1 VREKAHQKKLGNVL
15 ATHLLPPINTFFKFI
30 EIYPLMNLNSKNQ
43 TILVKSKTGFFIFN
57 STNYK
62 CLFITFSLFVFIS
75 CSTTKIAYNFAN
87 VVIINWFESYFDF
100 RDEQRLDLKKKV
112 GQFFDWHRK
121 SELPKIVF
129 FLEEFKTRHNDG
141 FLEEDIKWFR
151 SELNF
156 FWKRILNHTKK
167 DMISFLL
174 TVDDSQILEMN
185 KEFQEKVDDRLI
197 KQSKMTLK
205 ELRQDILERTY
216 NNLDN
221 WLGDLEPS
229 QKNRIAGWIQPD
241 PYWVAVKLRNRG
253 KFQNDL
259 IDLLRSKETLKQNT
273 QSWMSDPESH
283 WTAEYKV
290 YVNKK
295 MNEWESITLKIDSI
309 ILPEQRKY
317 ITDKLDGIIFD
328 IKELSDIREPLKN

>member
-1 VREKAHQKKLGNVL
+1 M
-15 ATHLLPPINTFFKFI
+15 FKSFYLRFI
-30 EIYPLMNLNSKNQ
+30 KIYPLMNLNSKNH
-43 TILVKSKTGFFIFN
+43 TILIKLKTG
-57 STNYK
+57 
-62 CLFITFSLFVFIS
+62 LFIIFSLFVFIS

-112 GQFFDWHRK
+112 GEFFDWHRK
-121 SELPKIVF
+121 SELPKIVL
-129 FLEEFKTRHNDG
+129 FLEEFKIRHSDG
-141 FLEEDIKWFR
+141 FLEEDVKWLR
-151 SELNF
+151 SELNL
-156 FWKRILNHTKK
+156 FWKKILNHTKK
-167 DMISFLL
+167 DMIYFLL
-174 TVDDSQILEMN
+174 TVDDFQILEMN
-185 KEFQEKVDDRLI
+185 KKFQEKEDDRLI

-221 WLGDLEPS
+221 WFGDLEPS
-229 QKNRIAGWIQPD
+229 QKNRIAKWIQPD
-241 PYWVAVKLRNRG
+241 PYWVAVKLRNRE

-290 YVNKK
+290 YVKK
-295 MNEWESITLKIDSI
+295 KIIEWESITLNIDSI
-309 ILPEQRKY
+309 MLPRQRKH
-317 ITDKLDGIIFD
+317 IADKLDGIIID
-328 IKELSDIREPLKN
+328 IKELSEI

>member
-1 VREKAHQKKLGNVL
+1 
-15 ATHLLPPINTFFKFI
+15 
-30 EIYPLMNLNSKNQ
+30 MNLNSKNQ

-221 WLGDLEPS
+221 WLGDVEPS
-229 QKNRIAGWIQPD
+229 QKKRIAGWIQPD
-241 PYWVAVKLRNRG
+241 PYWVAVKLRNRE

>member
-1 VREKAHQKKLGNVL
+1 MASKKN
-15 ATHLLPPINTFFKFI
+15 K
-30 EIYPLMNLNSKNQ
+30 
-43 TILVKSKTGFFIFN
+43 TILVKSKKGFFIYN
-57 STNYK
+57 SIYYK
-62 CLFITFSLFVFIS
+62 CLFITFSLFIFIS

-87 VVIINWFESYFDF
+87 VVIIDWFESYFDF

-112 GQFFDWHRK
+112 GQFLYWHRK
-121 SELPKIVF
+121 SELPKIIL
-129 FLEEFKTRHNDG
+129 FLEEFKIRHSDG
-141 FLEEDIKWFR
+141 FLEEDIKWLR
-151 SELNF
+151 SELNL
-156 FWKRILNHTKK
+156 FWKRILNHTNK

-174 TVDDSQILEMN
+174 TVDDFQILEMN
-185 KEFQEKVDDRLI
+185 KEFEGKEDDRLI

-221 WLGDLEPS
+221 WLGELEPS
-229 QKNRIAGWIQPD
+229 QKNRIAVWIQPD
-241 PYWVAVKLRNRG
+241 SYWVAVKLRNRE

-259 IDLLRSKETLKQNT
+259 IDLLRSKETLKQNI
-273 QSWMSDPESH
+273 QSWISDPESH
-283 WTAEYKV
+283 WTDEYKV

-317 ITDKLDGIIFD
+317 IADKLDGIILD

>member
-1 VREKAHQKKLGNVL
+1 
-15 ATHLLPPINTFFKFI
+15 
-30 EIYPLMNLNSKNQ
+30 MNLNSKNQ

-221 WLGDLEPS
+221 WLGDVEPS
-229 QKNRIAGWIQPD
+229 QKKRIAGWIQPD
-241 PYWVAVKLRNRG
+241 PYWVAVKLRNRE

-259 IDLLRSKETLKQNT
+259 IDLLRSKETLKQKT
-273 QSWMSDPESH
+273 QSWMSNPESH

>member
-1 VREKAHQKKLGNVL
+1 
-15 ATHLLPPINTFFKFI
+15 
-30 EIYPLMNLNSKNQ
+30 MNLNSKNQ
-43 TILVKSKTGFFIFN
+43 IILVKSKTGFFIFN

-151 SELNF
+151 SELDL

-185 KEFQEKVDDRLI
+185 KEFQEKEDDRLI

-221 WLGDLEPS
+221 WLGDVEPS
-229 QKNRIAGWIQPD
+229 QEKRIAGWIQPD
-241 PYWVAVKLRNRG
+241 PYWVAVKLRNRE